1 MNVTKTHYYFSL
13 LQFVETAFSG
23 HRQRASHFCPLHHYT
38 QSALVFLV
46 PKIKMLLP
54 YIHLALPVHRLSD
67 NLEEPKHY
75 LPRPV

>member
-13 LQFVETAFSG
+13 LQFVKTAFSG

-38 QSALVFLV
+38 QSALLFLV
-46 PKIKMLLP
+46 PKKKKSLLHT
-54 YIHLALPVHRLSD
+54 HLYFPVHRLSD

-75 LPRPV
+75 PPQPV